1 VSADDDPS
9 RWSPWCCVRF
19 PWTIHHGFINHR
31 STITNLRLLIDFH
44 HYPFFA
50 MDKLLLTIDNSY
62 INNKLLIL
70 NRRLTIDAPLLAIVN
85 HSILNH
91 RLTIDTPIIS

>member
-1 VSADDDPS
+1 
-9 RWSPWCCVRF
+9 
-19 PWTIHHGFINHR
+19 
-31 STITNLRLLIDFH
+31 
-44 HYPFFA
+44 